1 MLNLEKFTA
10 LKSVNPSP
18 KQHLVIGWH
27 IPTHR
32 RNVSHTVFEKTWIRY
47 FEGEFAYFVF
57 LIRTWPTYYLSPI
70 LPFDQNWTIR
80 PTNQLKFVV
89 LVFWDLNDKHTN
101 FGEILCVRLT
111 FFRLF
116 GIRTFIIR
124 YDRLIS
130 ASNCNQLIRADNT
143 QNVSIRLGT
152 VHGHRSM
159 ISSQNCCGLAWTP
172 NRQAWWVWLDRT
184 VAYLRNRDFEFCS
197 WNNNLLFHAK
207 IQNLD
212 HEKSSERISIRLRK
226 RSELTKTQLWNQ
238 RSLKSHRWK
247 CHTKILYS
255 SL

>member
-1 MLNLEKFTA
+1 MSTNLK
-10 LKSVNPSP
+10 
-18 KQHLVIGWH
+18 
-27 IPTHR
+27 R
-32 RNVSHTVFEKTWIRY
+32 IRCCKCS
-47 FEGEFAYFVF
+47 
-57 LIRTWPTYYLSPI
+57 LDCSI
-70 LPFDQNWTIR
+70 LP
-80 PTNQLKFVV
+80 
-89 LVFWDLNDKHTN
+89 
-101 FGEILCVRLT
+101 T
-111 FFRLF
+111 FF
-116 GIRTFIIR
+116 IR

-212 HEKSSERISIRLRK
+212 HEKSSERLSMRLRK
-226 RSELTKTQLWNQ
+226 RLELTKTQLWNQ
-238 RSLKSHRWK
+238 RSLKSHRYI
-247 CHTKILYS
+247 HQSKILYS
-255 SL
+255 SFFSNLILLPLLHKIHEISLMQVQIPTKLTKVVY